1 MERESSVWQFNIAK
15 KYNHQTY
22 IAEYGEHGSSMLVE
36 ERVKNNVTANWEV
49 VYVNRIFSKKF
60 KMDS

>member
-49 VYVNRIFSKKF
+49 VLKFLNKINRIENQL
-60 KMDS
+60 